1 MDKQVFLRKNA
12 VSYMGGSGP
21 GTARY
26 LTFPEEQVE
35 IDERLQLVADRFSA
49 NYRIPQGTQIT
60 LSNEANR
67 AFEEYLA
74 AYKEFQEAK
83 KRYDVIKE
91 QFGKTD
97 GGKEIKK
104 LLHPDEESL
113 PIESVI
119 KDDDIKILSNI
130 IEARFDCKTDV
141 YSTEVIGYNGAH
153 ITLKCDKDIELNA
166 IQALDFNNYI
176 FDSYNMEFTYAD
188 KIRMLKKIG
197 FISKKYNQYP
207 PFRYEDYKEVTE
219 INRQRIEQYDK

>member
-1 MDKQVFLRKNA
+1 MDKQVFLRKIG

-26 LTFPEEQVE
+26 LVFPDEQVE
-35 IDERLQLVADRFSA
+35 IDERLQLVADQFSK
-49 NYRIPQGTQIT
+49 NYRNPQGTQII

-91 QFGKTD
+91 RFAETD

-113 PIESVI
+113 SIESVI
-119 KDDDIKILSNI
+119 KDDDIKMLSDI
-130 IEARFDCKTDV
+130 IDRLFDCKTMV
-141 YSTEVIGYNGAH
+141 HKTEVIGYNGAH
-153 ITLKCDKDIELNA
+153 IILKCDKDIA
-166 IQALDFNNYI
+166 YDDIKKLDFNNYMV
-176 FDSYNMEFTYAD
+176 DLNNMQFTYVD
-188 KIRMLKKIG
+188 KIRMIKKIG
-197 FISKKYNQYP
+197 FISKKYNRYP

-219 INRQRIEQYDK
+219 VNRQRLGQ